1 MAARPLRIVAAI
13 ATLAAV
19 MGGLGASSAEAQ
31 APTFYTYIPS
41 GDVTDGRMIAQAGTG
56 LDTLV
61 AVGTEFGIEVDG
73 SETSWELGIFDGDT
87 GKDING
93 NLTTSFTADAHWDF
107 NRGDLVQIRYQLWAD
122 PDGTVDTA
130 TTVPTYDWSGNDPVM
145 AYPGVTTSALD
156 MPDNDWFDINL
167 PSDPAAF
174 DATSGKF
181 RYRFRAELEDP
192 TGMVESSF
200 KLRATGLFFV
210 VPFRPFQLV
219 NPGRM
224 LNDFSTVYPAW
235 PATTPSNYNG
245 TWDLFVF
252 NDEVTDR
259 IDMWDG
265 DWDHGSHDG
274 STVDSNDPD
283 TVGIPPFVD
292 TGVAVNP
299 EGAVGIGSPP
309 DDSQFAALAHSPSIR
324 YELTD
329 TMGNVYPND
338 NPSGNREW
346 EKFTIATA
354 GCACSMDIDHQLP
367 EIPVGFYKMQI
378 QGYDIANINALR
390 LPKFAFITDL
400 YGDASYG
407 DTVWFDGDRDGIFEP
422 GAGELGIEGVS
433 ITLYRDID
441 LDGVIVPG
449 EPVVGT
455 DVTDASG
462 NYLITGLADGQY
474 IAIVDDNNFAV
485 GGALEGL
492 AQSTTAVSQ
501 TADGT
506 NKVMPYISQ
515 IMNEQDNLTG
525 DFGYFEPFGGG
536 STSIGNQVWL
546 DLDNDGVFETEEA
559 GVAGV
564 ELQLYWDANGDGLLD
579 AGDLA
584 GPTTTTDASGTYNFS
599 GLGDGKYLVVVT
611 DANYGSGAVLD
622 GYRSA
627 MTATGADDVNRGI
640 ENPYAVMIMN
650 NTSDFSADFAVL
662 PPPDATLGDRVWWDL
677 DSDGVQDAD
686 ETGING
692 VVVTLEIT
700 DSTGAVIE
708 TRQTT
713 TSGDGDYLFTDLPY
727 SDTETYT
734 YAVDVDETTLPDA
747 AATITFDW
755 DNGTTS
761 PDGMSAPTTNDLD
774 SVTMTNLDQDFG
786 YLPSGQIGDT
796 VWWDFDSN
804 GVQAAMDEPGIAGV
818 EVTLTM
824 AQSCG
829 ESLDVL
835 FVVGN
840 LTLNAGDQA
849 VVDRLTSQGHTVT
862 LVDDTASQTS
872 DATGR
877 DMVIVS
883 STVTAAAV
891 GTKFRDVAVPVITWE
906 SLLYDDFNMT
916 GSLSNTD
923 FGGQGS
929 QDSLDIADAL
939 SPLAAGLSG
948 TVTVATAQ
956 TMFSWGVP
964 GSEAEV
970 AATVTGN
977 GGRAL
982 IFGYEAGETMV
993 NLTAPSRRVGFFMRN
1008 DTADVLNADGLALLD
1023 AAVSY
1028 AIACDLVQPLVLTT
1042 TTDASGNYL
1051 FENLPPGDYTITVN
1065 TQTLPDTAGVNT
1077 YDFDDGTTAPNSESL
1092 TTLAV
1097 AGSDLNQDFGYL
1109 PTGTIGDTVWYDLNA
1124 DGVQQSTEVGIPGVT
1139 VMMYVDLNGDG
1150 RPDAKF
1156 ATTTDADGIYLFEN
1170 LPLGDFTVMVSA
1182 GTLPGG
1188 VTQTYDFDG
1197 TATPNTS
1204 LTSLTVGDLEDL
1216 DQDFGYRGLGS
1227 LGDYVWF
1234 DNNNNG
1240 LQDDGPDAGLSGVV
1254 VELYVD
1260 LDGDGTAE
1268 TLLDTTITDADGLY
1282 LFENLTAGTYEA
1294 RVVATTLPGGL
1305 TPTFDLDGTATV
1317 NTAVAV
1323 LGASQTRLDVDFGY
1337 YVNDAGGASGG
1348 LGDFVWED
1356 LDGDGLQD
1364 AGEPGI
1370 TGVVVNLYGD
1380 IDNDGVNEIVK
1391 QTTTSAVPGLEGLY
1405 GFDQLPA
1412 GEYTV
1417 ELDASNFNAFG
1428 GALVAYTPTVQNVSN
1443 NGNDTAD
1450 SDGDP
1455 DTHDVTGIALGASE
1469 FDLTIDFGF
1478 IVPASIGNTVWFDT
1492 DQDGF
1497 YEPADGE
1504 LGIDGVLVRLTA
1516 DLDGDGFL
1524 DVDLTQETAGGGQY
1538 LFGGLLPGDYT
1549 VTVLDSNFNANGSL
1563 AGYSSTL
1570 DQSASA
1576 TDGADRSTP
1585 WTVSLDS
1592 GDNYVLADF
1601 GYVETTTPGGGQ
1613 GCTPGYWRQPH
1624 HEFAWTTYA
1633 TTDLFNDVFSL
1644 TAGSDYPGN
1653 PTLLDAVGQG
1663 GGGYKALGRHA
1674 VAALLNASNPDVSY
1688 EYSTS
1693 EVITIV
1699 QDAFNTGSF
1708 ETAKNLL
1715 AGENEMGCPLGN
1727 ENGGG
1732 GAPPPP
1738 PGGGGPDCDNLDV
1751 LFVGSDEPLLYSDE
1765 LASKAVLEDAGHT
1778 VTVIDDNDVA
1788 LSDAESHDV
1797 VYISSG
1803 VNELVLGDTL
1813 RDASTGIV
1821 VGELGL
1827 LDDMKMVANG
1837 DFGYLSNK
1845 DTVGIVDSAHPMA
1858 AGLDGS
1864 VKVLTSKR
1872 SMAYANPGAEAQII
1886 AEAANVAGKA
1896 GLWVYESGA
1905 NMVGLAAPGRRVGTF
1920 EADWHADYWNA
1931 DAESLFLESIA
1942 WAAECTGGPPPP
1954 PSGECRECNGKAT
1967 QLTLQYNGAL
1977 NATVRVEQRDGQA
1990 VFDDTVAA
1998 GGEFT
2003 FSGLDKWGTLGV
2015 EISIYV
2021 DGVLNAEIHTSCSV
2035 EIGLGLI
2042 AGDFEVTEG
2051 YSRNGGLMCPIAGT
2065 GGGTPPPPPPPSVG
2079 GTEGCTPG
2087 YWKQKH
2093 HFDSWNYYMTGDS
2106 FDSTFGVTSAAGKD
2120 LLGALKTGGGGAKA
2134 LGRHAVAA
2142 LLNTA
2147 RTDVDYSFDT
2157 NAVIDLVQD
2166 AYVTGDFEA
2175 AKNSL
2180 ATENEKGCPLN

>member
-1 MAARPLRIVAAI
+1 MNEMLSGIMRSDWAIRPLRIVAAI
-13 ATLAAV
+13 AALAAV

-41 GDVTDGRMIAQAGTG
+41 GDVTDGRMIAQAGTA

-61 AVGTEFGIEVDG
+61 AVGTEFGIQVDG

-122 PDGTVDTA
+122 PDGTVDTSTA
-130 TTVPTYDWSGNDPVM
+130 VPLYDWTGNDPVT
-145 AYPGVTTSALD
+145 AYPGVTVSAPD
-156 MPDNDWFDINL
+156 MPDNEWFDIGL
-167 PSDPAAF
+167 PSHPAALS
-174 DATSGKF
+174 TSGKF
-181 RYRFRAELEDP
+181 QYRFRAELEDP
-192 TGMVESSF
+192 NGNVESSF

-210 VPFRPFQLV
+210 VPFRPIQLI

-224 LNDFSTVYPAW
+224 LNDFTVVYPSW

-245 TWDLFVF
+245 TWDLFIY

-259 IDMWDG
+259 IDLWDG
-265 DWDHGSHDG
+265 DWDHGSFDG
-274 STVDSNDPD
+274 STVDSDDPD
-283 TVGIPPFVD
+283 TVGVPPFVD
-292 TGVAVNP
+292 TGAAVNP

-324 YELTD
+324 YELSD

-354 GCACSMDIDHQLP
+354 DCACSADFDSLLP
-367 EIPVGFYKMQI
+367 EIPVGFYKLQI

-400 YGDASYG
+400 YGDANYG
-407 DTVWFDGDRDGIFEP
+407 NTVWFDSDRDGDFEP
-422 GAGELGIEGVS
+422 GAGELGIQGVN

-441 LDGVIVPG
+441 LDGVIAPG

-462 NYLITGLADGQY
+462 NYLIGGLADGQY
-474 IAIVDDNNFAV
+474 IAIVDDSNFAV
-485 GGALEGL
+485 GGALEDL

-501 TADGT
+501 TADDT
-506 NKVMPYISQ
+506 NKVMPYISR

-525 DFGYFEPFGGG
+525 DFGYFEPFSGG
-536 STSIGNQVWL
+536 SASIGNQVWL
-546 DLDNDGVFETEEA
+546 DLDNDGVFETEET

-584 GPTTTTDASGTYNFS
+584 GPTTTTDASGTYSFS

-677 DSDGVQDAD
+677 DSDDA
-686 ETGING
+686 
-692 VVVTLEIT
+692 
-700 DSTGAVIE
+700 
-708 TRQTT
+708 
-713 TSGDGDYLFTDLPY
+713 
-727 SDTETYT
+727 
-734 YAVDVDETTLPDA
+734 
-747 AATITFDW
+747 
-755 DNGTTS
+755 
-761 PDGMSAPTTNDLD
+761 
-774 SVTMTNLDQDFG
+774 
-786 YLPSGQIGDT
+786 
-796 VWWDFDSN
+796 
-804 GVQAAMDEPGIAGV
+804 
-818 EVTLTM
+818 
-824 AQSCG
+824 
-829 ESLDVL
+829 LDVL
-835 FVVGN
+835 LVVGD
-840 LTLNAGDQA
+840 LTLSAGDQA
-849 VVDRLTSQGHTVT
+849 IVDRLTSQGHTVT
-862 LVDDTASQTS
+862 PVDDDTAQTS

-877 DMVIVS
+877 DLVIISGSILS
-883 STVTAAAV
+883 STL
-891 GTKFRDVAVPVITWE
+891 GTTYRDVAVPVITWD
-906 SLLYDDFNMT
+906 SLLFDDMNMT
-916 GSLSNTD
+916 GSVSGTD
-923 FGGQGS
+923 FGTLAG
-929 QDSLDIADAL
+929 QDSVDIADPL
-939 SPLAAGLSG
+939 SVLAAGLSG
-948 TVTVATAQ
+948 TVTVATA
-956 TMFSWGVP
+956 TGTYSWGAPSV
-964 GSEAEV
+964 EAEV
-970 AATVTGN
+970 AATVAGDAGKATV
-977 GGRAL
+977 
-982 IFGYEAGETMV
+982 FGYEAGETMV
-993 NLTAPSRRVGFFMRN
+993 GLTAPSRRVGFFLGT
-1008 DTADVLNADGLALLD
+1008 DTADVLNTGGLALLD

-1028 AIACDLVQPLVLTT
+1028 AIACDEVQPLVLTT
-1042 TTDASGNYL
+1042 TTDANGNYL

-1065 TQTLPDTAGVNT
+1065 TQTLPDTAAVNT

-1124 DGVQQSTEVGIPGVT
+1124 DGVQQSTEVGIPGVM

-1150 RPDAKF
+1150 TPDAKF
-1156 ATTTDADGIYLFEN
+1156 ATTTDADGMYLFEN

-1182 GTLPGG
+1182 GSLPGG

-1282 LFENLTAGTYEA
+1282 TFEHLVAGTYEV
-1294 RVVATTLPGGL
+1294 RVVGNTLPGGL

-1428 GALVAYTPTVQNVSN
+1428 GALVAYAPTVQNVSN

-1538 LFGGLLPGDYT
+1538 LFDGLLPGDYT
-1549 VTVLDSNFNANGSL
+1549 VTVLDSNFDANGSL

-1585 WTVSLDS
+1585 WDVSLDS

-1624 HEFAWTTYA
+1624 HEFAWTAYA

-1653 PTLLDAVGQG
+1653 PTLLEAVWAG

-1674 VAALLNASNPDVSY
+1674 VAALLNAANADVSY

-1693 EVITIV
+1693 EVITTV
-1699 QDAFNTGSF
+1699 QDAFNSGSF
-1708 ETAKNLL
+1708 NTAKNLL

-1738 PGGGGPDCDNLDV
+1738 PPPGGGGPDCDNLDV
-1751 LFVGSDEPLLYSDE
+1751 LFVGEKNPLDNSDE
-1765 LASKAVLEDAGHT
+1765 LTVKAMLEAAGHT
-1778 VTVIDDNDVA
+1778 VTVIDDNVVTEA
-1788 LSDAESHDV
+1788 DAESHDV
-1797 VYISSG
+1797 VYISSR
-1803 VNELVLGDTL
+1803 VNASDLGSELT
-1813 RDASTGIV
+1813 DAEVGIV
-1821 VGELGL
+1821 VSERL
-1827 LDDMKMVANG
+1827 LFDDMNMIASG
-1837 DFGYLSNK
+1837 DTGTKNNRKFVDIADAAHPIAGGLTGTPQIFSNK
-1845 DTVGIVDSAHPMA
+1845 RRMTWAYPSADADVVATFDGDPNKPALWAYDTGDS
-1858 AGLDGS
+1858 
-1864 VKVLTSKR
+1864 
-1872 SMAYANPGAEAQII
+1872 
-1886 AEAANVAGKA
+1886 
-1896 GLWVYESGA
+1896 
-1905 NMVGLAAPGRRVGTF
+1905 MVGLTAPARRVGTF
-1920 EADWHADYWNA
+1920 DHEGQASIWNA
-1931 DAESLFLESIA
+1931 DGETLILEA
-1942 WAAECTGGPPPP
+1942 VKWAAECTDAPPPPPP

-1967 QLTLQYNGAL
+1967 ELTFRYNGSAQID
-1977 NATVRVEQRDGQA
+1977 ARIEQRDGQ
-1990 VFDDTVAA
+1990 VVYDSELEN
-1998 GGEFT
+1998 GEEFT
-2003 FSGLDKWGTLGV
+2003 ITGLDKWGTLGV

-2021 DGVLNAEIHTSCSV
+2021 NGSLTEEIHTSCSV
-2035 EIGLGLI
+2035 AIGPGLI

-2051 YSRNGGLMCPIAGT
+2051 YSRNGGLMCPIAGSPPPPGGGGGSGGGGGT
-2065 GGGTPPPPPPPSVG
+2065 GGGGTGSAT

-2093 HFDSWNYYMTGDS
+2093 HFDSWSFYMTGDS
-2106 FDSTFGVTSAAGKD
+2106 FDSTFGVTSASDKD
-2120 LLGALKTGGGGAKA
+2120 LLGALKTGGGGEKA